1 MRICY
6 HERQRC
12 DTGEIMIDIGVNLAS
27 GRFAKDRDEV
37 LDSAWTQGVEAM
49 IITGTSVAGSA
60 EVAELSACDPTRL
73 FATAGVHPHD
83 AKTWGDASTLAL
95 RDLLRQPQ
103 VVAVGEC
110 GLDFNRDF
118 SPRPDQIA
126 CFEAQL
132 ALAAEVGKPVFLH
145 QRDAHAAFMP
155 ILSRYRDRLPGAV
168 VHCFTGTGEEL
179 EEYLSL
185 DCHIGVTGWICDK
198 KRGGELRELV
208 GRIPAERLM
217 VETDAPYLTPQNLPE
232 KPKGNRNEPAF
243 LKYVI
248 EKIAECRGESFEAVA
263 QATTRSARAF
273 FQLP

>member
-1 MRICY
+1 
-6 HERQRC
+6 
-12 DTGEIMIDIGVNLAS
+12 MIDIGVNLTS
-27 GRFAKDRDEV
+27 GRFAKDREQV
-37 LDSAWTQGVEAM
+37 LDSAWEQGVEAVVV
-49 IITGTSVAGSA
+49 TGASIAGSQEA
-60 EVAELSACDPTRL
+60 AALTALDPARL
-73 FATAGVHPHD
+73 FATAGVHPHE
-83 AKTWGDASTLAL
+83 AKTWDEASAQAL

-118 SPRPDQIA
+118 SPRPDQIT
-126 CFEAQL
+126 CFETQL
-132 ALAAEVGKPVFLH
+132 ALAAELGKPVFLH
-145 QRDAHAAFMP
+145 QRDAHEAFMP
-155 ILSRYRDRLPGAV
+155 ILRRYRDQLPGAV

-179 EEYLSL
+179 GDYLSL
-185 DCHIGVTGWICDK
+185 DCHIGVTGWVCDE

-217 VETDAPYLTPQNLPE
+217 VETDAPYLTPHNLPK

-248 EKIAECRGESFEAVA
+248 GKIAECRDEPFDAVA
-263 QATTRSARAF
+263 EATTRSARAF

>member
-1 MRICY
+1 
-6 HERQRC
+6 
-12 DTGEIMIDIGVNLAS
+12 MIDIGVNLAS
-27 GRFAKDRDEV
+27 GRFAKDREQV
-37 LDSAWTQGVEAM
+37 TASAWAQGVQAM
-49 IITGTSVAGSA
+49 VITGTSIAGSEEA
-60 EVAELSACDPTRL
+60 VELAARDPDRL

-83 AKTWGDASTLAL
+83 ARSWGEASTQAL
-95 RDLLRQPQ
+95 RDLLSQPQ

-118 SPRPDQIA
+118 SPRPDQLD

-132 ALAAEVGKPVFLH
+132 ALAAELGKPVFLH

-179 EEYLSL
+179 EAYLSL
-185 DCHIGVTGWICDK
+185 DCHIGVTGWICDE
-198 KRGGELRELV
+198 KRGGDLRELV
-208 GRIPAERLM
+208 SRIPAERLM
-217 VETDAPYLTPQNLPE
+217 VETDAPYLTPRNLPE

-243 LKYVI
+243 LRYVI

-263 QATTRSARAF
+263 ETSTRSARAF